1 MTTRSPSRIVLTAPA
16 MLFAG
21 LCGTVAVY
29 VLGMRSQSPTVR
41 RAARAFHHV
50 VGNRVQMRSAGT
62 RGSYASIIRHAGRKT
77 GRAYETPVWAAPT
90 EDGFV
95 IGIVYG
101 PRTDWLRNLRAG
113 GSASIVHRGRTYEVD
128 EPRIVPAESATP
140 YLPPAIRHAQRLVG
154 VDRYVRVRGHELA
167 QGNEEETMQH
177 AHGHVVEYTKAR
189 RFMREAIRSTHHKPL
204 MHGLVEVDVTR
215 ARAVIEALE
224 ARTGESLSFTAFI
237 IGCVGRAVDEH
248 PYVHALWNG
257 RRHLIMFDDV
267 DVLTWIERDVG
278 DGTAVLPCIVRAADR
293 RSIQQLSA
301 DIRAAQAQDLA
312 TIDVGGAKESQVLPA
327 WAFRPYFAL
336 VTRVG
341 KRFPHVWKRTWG
353 TVTLTAVGMIGEGA
367 GWGIPPSSPSICWI
381 TVGGIGQREE
391 DVDGRRVT
399 RDYLNLTVSID
410 HNMVD
415 AAPAARFTTR
425 LRELIESGYGLPS
438 DEETGVAAAGI
449 EGMRLRG
456 SPMAGAP
463 AARGTGR

>member
-1 MTTRSPSRIVLTAPA
+1 MTTRSPSRIVLTIPA
-16 MLFAG
+16 MLFAA
-21 LCGTVAVY
+21 LFGTVGVY
-29 VLGMRSQSPTVR
+29 VLGMRSKSTSVR
-41 RAARAFHHV
+41 RGARAFHHA
-50 VGNRVQMRSAGT
+50 VGNRLQMRSAGT
-62 RGSYASIIRHAGRKT
+62 PGSYASVIRHRGRTT
-77 GRAYETPVWAAPT
+77 GREYETPVWAAPT

-95 IGIVYG
+95 IGVVYG
-101 PRTDWLRNLRAG
+101 PRTDWLRNLRAS
-113 GSASIVHRGRTYEVD
+113 GSASIVHEGRTYAVS
-128 EPRIVPAESATP
+128 EPRMVPAESAAR

-154 VDRYVRVRGHELA
+154 VDRYVRIRGREIA
-167 QGNEEETMQH
+167 TGDEEETMQQP
-177 AHGHVVEYTKAR
+177 HGHVVEYTKAR

-215 ARAVIEALE
+215 ARSVIERVE
-224 ARTGESLSFTAFI
+224 AETGESLSFTAFI

-293 RSIQQLSA
+293 RSIQELSA
-301 DIRAAQAQDLA
+301 DIRAAQVQDLA
-312 TIDVGGAKESQVLPA
+312 TIDVGGAKESQMLPA

-341 KRFPHVWKRTWG
+341 KRFPQLWKRTWG
-353 TVTLTAVGMIGEGA
+353 TITLTAVGMIGEGA

-381 TVGGIGQREE
+381 TVGGIAAKEEE
-391 DVDGRRVT
+391 DAGGRVVS

-425 LRELIESGYGLPS
+425 LRELIESGYGLPV
-438 DEETGVAAAGI
+438 DGAAGAAAGSN
-449 EGMRLRG
+449 R
-456 SPMAGAP
+456 SAGTAS
-463 AARGTGR
+463 TSTV